1 MKMRIVAVLI
11 TMALLGGCNSDAER
25 RRAVAADQEAELF
38 RITDPAHGADE
49 LRKRILQNLKLSG
62 PHIAIWLDEME
73 ARAIPASTPW
83 TVRCDRVFGLSIAFT
98 TNLTDLSGG
107 LGIRLSEAELT
118 KEQCLD
124 IAISTAKVLDA
135 ILAGH

>member
-1 MKMRIVAVLI
+1 MRGTLLLI
-11 TMALLGGCNSDAER
+11 MLALLGGCENETER
-25 RRAVAADQEAELF
+25 RRAIAADQDAELF

-49 LRKRILQNLKLSG
+49 LRKRILKNLKLSG
-62 PHIAIWLDEME
+62 PYIAIWVEEME

-83 TVRCDRVFGLSIAFT
+83 TVRCDGYAGISIALT

-107 LGIRLSEAELT
+107 LVMRLSEARPT

-124 IAISTAKVLDA
+124 LAISTAKVLDA
-135 ILAGH
+135 ILAGR

>member
-1 MKMRIVAVLI
+1 MRVLILLI
-11 TMALLGGCNSDAER
+11 TMTWLCGCENDSER
-25 RRAVAADQEAELF
+25 RRAIAADEDAELF

-62 PHIAIWLDEME
+62 PYMAIWIEEME
-73 ARAIPASTPW
+73 ARAIPVSTPW
-83 TVRCDRVFGLSIAFT
+83 TVRCDGFAGLSIAFT
-98 TNLTDLSGG
+98 TNLTDRSGG
-107 LGIRLSEAELT
+107 LGIQLSEARPT

-135 ILAGH
+135 ILAGR

>member
-1 MKMRIVAVLI
+1 MRIVAVLI
-11 TMALLGGCNSDAER
+11 TMALLGGCEDDSER
-25 RRAVAADQEAELF
+25 RRAMVADQDAELL

-49 LRKRILQNLKLSG
+49 LRKRILQNLKLSS
-62 PHIAIWLDEME
+62 PYIAIWVEEME

-83 TVRCDRVFGLSIAFT
+83 TVRCDGFTGLSIAFT

-107 LGIRLSEAELT
+107 LVMRLSETRPT

-124 IAISTAKVLDA
+124 IAMSTAKVLDA
-135 ILAGH
+135 IVVGR